1 MGPMVRAN
9 SATFDYTAA
18 IAAVCG
24 DICFRVPELR
34 HIDMSR
40 VAVGFSRTKNSEPYG
55 IFASATP
62 LRFENGVPFYQSR
75 GRIWTIQRHFRPDG
89 VECLYILYF
98 YVPRFIELPLSQ
110 KLDTIVHELY
120 HVNPLFNGDLRRFAG
135 RRFAHGSKNQY
146 DQTVRRLVQDWLK
159 QDPPNDLWDFLCYNY
174 RDLVAK
180 YGKLNGTRIPAP
192 RIVPLISNPTAV
204 CCNDGTR

>member
-1 MGPMVRAN
+1 MA
-9 SATFDYTAA
+9 SATTFDYTAA

-40 VAVGFSRTKNSEPYG
+40 VAVGFSQTKNSEPFG

-62 LRFENGVPFYQSR
+62 LRFENGEPFRQSR
-75 GRIWTIQRHFRPDG
+75 GRIWTIQRHCRPDG
-89 VECLYILYF
+89 VEYLYILYF

-120 HVNPLFNGDLRRFAG
+120 HVHPLFNGDLRRFAG
-135 RRFAHGSKNQY
+135 RRFAHGSKKRY
-146 DQTVRRLVQDWLK
+146 DQTVSRLVQYWLK
-159 QDPPNDLWDFLCYNY
+159 QDPPADLWEFLCYNY
-174 RDLVAK
+174 KNLVVKCGAP
-180 YGKLNGTRIPAP
+180 NGTRIPTP
-192 RIVPLISNPTAV
+192 RIIPLTSNQTAAY
-204 CCNDGTR
+204 CNDAVR

>member
-1 MGPMVRAN
+1 MTTSPP
-9 SATFDYTAA
+9 FDYTAA

-40 VAVGFSRTKNSEPYG
+40 VAVAFSQTKHSEPYG
-55 IFASATP
+55 IFASAVP
-62 LRFENGVPFYQSR
+62 LRFENGEPFFER
-75 GRIWTIQRHFRPDG
+75 RARLWTVQRLYRQDG
-89 VECLYILYF
+89 VEYLYILYF

-135 RRFAHGSKNQY
+135 RQFAHGSKKRY
-146 DQTVRRLVQDWLK
+146 DQTVNRLVQYWLK
-159 QDPPNDLWDFLCYNY
+159 QNPPEDLWEFLCFNY
-174 RDLVAK
+174 QDLTVK
-180 YGKLNGTRIPAP
+180 YGKVMGTRIPMP
-192 RIVPLISNPTAV
+192 KVIPMRK
-204 CCNDGTR
+204 GG

>member
-1 MGPMVRAN
+1 MKPMAT

-18 IAAVCG
+18 IAAVCD

-62 LRFENGVPFYQSR
+62 LRFENGEPFRQSR

-98 YVPRFIELPLSQ
+98 YVPRFVELPLSQ

-120 HVNPLFNGDLRRFAG
+120 HVNPLFNGDLRRFSG
-135 RRFAHGSKNQY
+135 RRFAHGSKRQY
-146 DQTVRRLVQDWLK
+146 DQTVSRLVQDWLK
-159 QDPPNDLWDFLCYNY
+159 HDPPSDLWDFLCYNY

-180 YGKLNGTRIPAP
+180 YGKLNGTQIPAP
-192 RIVPLISNPTAV
+192 RIVPLTSNHAA
-204 CCNDGTR
+204 CRNAGTR

>member
-1 MGPMVRAN
+1 MMKTP
-9 SATFDYTAA
+9 TFDYTTA

-40 VAVGFSRTKNSEPYG
+40 VAVGFSQTKNSAPYG

-62 LRFENGVPFYQSR
+62 LRFENGERFYER
-75 GRIWTIQRHFRPDG
+75 HGRLWTVQRLFRPDG
-89 VECLYILYF
+89 VEYLYILYF

-135 RRFAHGSKNQY
+135 RRFAHGSKRRY
-146 DQTVRRLVQDWLK
+146 DQTVNRLTQYWLR
-159 QDPPNDLWDFLCYNY
+159 QDPPENLWDFLCYNY
-174 RDLVAK
+174 RDITAK
-180 YGKLNGTRIPAP
+180 YGKVMGTRIPAP
-192 RIVPLISNPTAV
+192 RIIPYMPH
-204 CCNDGTR
+204 